1 MIRINAFTRSC
12 YFHLQLFR
20 RSRAKQISKDDEDDI
35 ETFITKSV
43 ATIEE
48 EVDEKEGKKKSKG

>member
-1 MIRINAFTRSC
+1 M
-12 YFHLQLFR
+12 
-20 RSRAKQISKDDEDDI
+20 SKDDEDSI

-48 EVDEKEGKKKSKG
+48 EVDEKEGKKKSKGWVAS